1 MITKHNYGMK
11 LRNTAIAI
19 GVGGGG
25 GVANYEKAILDYNKA
40 LELSPTEI

>member
-1 MITKHNYGMK
+1 MK

-19 GVGGGG
+19 GVGGGGGGGG